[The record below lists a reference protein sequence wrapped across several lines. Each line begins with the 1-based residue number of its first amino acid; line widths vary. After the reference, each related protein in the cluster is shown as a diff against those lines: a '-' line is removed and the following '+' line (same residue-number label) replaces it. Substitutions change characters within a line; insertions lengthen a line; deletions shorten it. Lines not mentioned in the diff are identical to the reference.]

1 MIPIEVEVLGGE
13 TYSLVAA
20 VVPRVGEYVRIP
32 NPNPVSRRKPRK
44 LVVTAV
50 VHDVVRNL
58 TLDLPVVHVEVME
71 R

>member
-1 MIPIEVEVLGGE
+1 MVVIEVEVLGGD
-13 TYSLVAA
+13 TYSLVAS

-32 NPNPVSRRKPRK
+32 RPGRRKPLT

-50 VHDVVRNL
+50 VHDVVRQL
-58 TLDLPVVHVEVME
+58 ADDLPVVHVEVME